1 MKETYT
7 IISVG
12 VALALVI
19 VVNGNTMR
27 QDIRDV
33 RQEIVELQT
42 RVVNV
47 ETRVSVIEA
56 QLAMLIEAW
65 DIEKLTHSTIAGK

>member
-19 VVNGNTMR
+19 VVNGNIMR
-27 QDIRDV
+27 QDIRDM
-33 RQEIVELQT
+33 QT
-42 RVVNV
+42 RVVNI
-47 ETRVSVIEA
+47 ESRVSVIEE
-56 QLAMLIEAW
+56 QLALLIDTW
-65 DIEKLTHSTIAGK
+65 DIRASNPERDKG

>member
-19 VVNGNTMR
+19 VVNGNIMR
-27 QDIRDV
+27 QDIRDM
-33 RQEIVELQT
+33 QT
-42 RVVNV
+42 RVANI
-47 ETRVSVIEA
+47 ESGVSVIEG
-56 QLAMLIEAW
+56 QLALLIEAW
-65 DIEKLTHSTIAGK
+65 DIKKPSPLDGSG

>member
-19 VVNGNTMR
+19 VVNGNIMR
-27 QDIRDV
+27 QDIRD
-33 RQEIVELQT
+33 LQT
-42 RVVNV
+42 RVVNI
-47 ETRVSVIEA
+47 ESRVSVIEG
-56 QLAMLIEAW
+56 QLALLTDAW
-65 DIEKLTHSTIAGK
+65 DIKASNPERDKG

>member
-19 VVNGNTMR
+19 VVNGNITR
-27 QDIRDV
+27 QDIRD
-33 RQEIVELQT
+33 LQT
-42 RVVNV
+42 RVVNI
-47 ETRVSVIEA
+47 ESRVSVIEG
-56 QLAMLIEAW
+56 QSGLLIDAW
-65 DIEKLTHSTIAGK
+65 DIEKPSRSTVAGK

>member
-19 VVNGNTMR
+19 VVNGNIMR
-27 QDIRDV
+27 QDIRN
-33 RQEIVELQT
+33 LQT
-42 RVVNV
+42 RVVNI
-47 ETRVSVIEA
+47 ESRVSVIEG
-56 QLAMLIEAW
+56 QLGLLIDAW
-65 DIEKLTHSTIAGK
+65 DIEKPSR

>member
-19 VVNGNTMR
+19 VVNGSIMR
-27 QDIRDV
+27 QDVRD
-33 RQEIVELQT
+33 LQM
-42 RVVNV
+42 RAANI
-47 ETRVSVIEA
+47 ESRVSVIEG
-56 QLAMLIEAW
+56 QLALLIEAW
-65 DIEKLTHSTIAGK
+65 DIKKPSRSTVAGK

>member
-19 VVNGNTMR
+19 VVNGNIMR
-27 QDIRDV
+27 QDIRD
-33 RQEIVELQT
+33 LQT
-42 RVVNV
+42 RTANI
-47 ETRVSVIEA
+47 ESRVSVIEG
-56 QLAMLIEAW
+56 QLALLIEAW
-65 DIEKLTHSTIAGK
+65 DIKKPSPFDGSG

>member
-19 VVNGNTMR
+19 VVNGNIMR
-27 QDIRDV
+27 RDIRD
-33 RQEIVELQT
+33 LQT
-42 RVVNV
+42 RVVNI
-47 ETRVSVIEA
+47 ESRVSVIEG
-56 QLAMLIEAW
+56 QLALLIDAW
-65 DIEKLTHSTIAGK
+65 NIKASEPERDKN

>member
-19 VVNGNTMR
+19 VVNGNIMR
-27 QDIRDV
+27 QDIR
-33 RQEIVELQT
+33 ELHT
-42 RVVNV
+42 RVVNI
-47 ETRVSVIEA
+47 ESRVSVIEG
-56 QLAMLIEAW
+56 QLALLI
-65 DIEKLTHSTIAGK
+65 DLPPP